1 MAVAVATPLKVPLA
15 GVVEAVN
22 VTVTP
27 LNGLLPPSFTVAC
40 KGVVNALFT
49 FAVWE
54 LPAVALMLPEAPAAF
69 KARTMVETCG
79 LPKPFQVAEYELA
92 ALPTW

>member
-1 MAVAVATPLKVPLA
+1 MAVSAGAVATPLAFVMAVAVATPLKVPLA

-49 FAVWE
+49 FAV
-54 LPAVALMLPEAPAAF
+54 
-69 KARTMVETCG
+69 
-79 LPKPFQVAEYELA
+79 
-92 ALPTW
+92 